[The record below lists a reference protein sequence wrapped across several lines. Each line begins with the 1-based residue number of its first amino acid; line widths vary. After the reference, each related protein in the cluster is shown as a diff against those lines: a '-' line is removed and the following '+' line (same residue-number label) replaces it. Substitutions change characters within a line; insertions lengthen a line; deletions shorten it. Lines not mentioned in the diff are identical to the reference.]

1 MKPFA
6 LATAPVL
13 LVLLLTHSLAL
24 CATAP
29 NITIVEHGLYSAD
42 MSPGSSAANN
52 VRLQKST
59 DTIPQTPGALFGI
72 RYEYAGLPDKD
83 TKPLFLEI
91 VVNHPPIRDPK
102 AGTTFTS
109 YTVDVSMRPGERRF
123 QGQRIPPDLKNA
135 PAGEYTFSLVHK
147 GQVLASRTFLVNS
160 ESAQIKTT
168 PKSVQTSPETPAP
181 EAEQAQTP
189 PPKPAPRFAIL
200 SETEHAMC
208 RDLNPFALGATYEDA
223 VILPTHSFALRLPG
237 KTPDSTYNAC
247 ILALGGQGTG
257 FALTDMRGGLLQVIE
272 PRQPG
277 RRILAVS
284 FTETNGDELPEIVVV
299 AENDGTNP
307 PSMDSRVYFSAEN
320 NSAWERRPEVDSQIA
335 RLGNAM
341 AVKRWLAQWNGQ

>member
-13 LVLLLTHSLAL
+13 LVLLLTHIPGSVRN
-24 CATAP
+24 AP

-42 MSPGSSAANN
+42 MSPAHRPRTTCACKKAPTPYPRHPARSSASVTNTPDCPT
-52 VRLQKST
+52 RTQSLCSWRSWST
-59 DTIPQTPGALFGI
+59 T
-72 RYEYAGLPDKD
+72 
-83 TKPLFLEI
+83 
-91 VVNHPPIRDPK
+91 PPIRDPK

-189 PPKPAPRFAIL
+189 PTETRSQVRNPLRGRARNVPRPEPL
-200 SETEHAMC
+200 C
-208 RDLNPFALGATYEDA
+208 PGATYEDA

-247 ILALGGQGTG
+247 FLALGGQGTG

-284 FTETNGDELPEIVVV
+284 FTETNG
-299 AENDGTNP
+299 TNSRRSWWWRKTTGQTRHP
-307 PSMDSRVYFSAEN
+307 WTAASTSALKTTAPGSAAPRLIRRSPDSA
-320 NSAWERRPEVDSQIA
+320 APWP
-335 RLGNAM
+335 
-341 AVKRWLAQWNGQ
+341 